1 MHITDRSECNWIRDQ
16 FEVVQPKLDPEM
28 KKQVLDRLLWAT
40 KFETF
45 LHQKFTS
52 KRFGLDGCE
61 TFIPGLKA
69 IMQRASTLGTE
80 SVFMGMPHRGRLN
93 VLVNVL
99 RKPMEQLLAEFQG
112 TVAESSADWGNSG
125 DVKYHLGTTRQA
137 YGMEVTLLPNPSH
150 LECVNPVALGRTR
163 AEFDDRRK
171 DTKEVNFQKTLCILV
186 HGDAA
191 FAGQGVVYET
201 MQMEDLHG
209 YRVGGTIHIVV
220 NNQIGFTTTPL
231 EARTALHPTEVAKTV
246 GAPIFH
252 VNANDPE
259 AVERVCR
266 IAVEYRNRFNKD
278 VVIDLVGYRKFGH
291 NELDQPMFTQPKM
304 YKKIASLKPVSELY
318 KAKLINEGV
327 ITIKE
332 ADESVK
338 KINDFMEAAFEKS
351 KTHKFKQ
358 EDWRGRWQEEIVT
371 ALKYGKHKQT
381 GVPIEEL
388 KELSQQINK
397 LPETITPHSQIKK
410 IY

>member
-1 MHITDRSECNWIRDQ
+1 
-16 FEVVQPKLDPEM
+16 
-28 KKQVLDRLLWAT
+28 
-40 KFETF
+40 
-45 LHQKFTS
+45 
-52 KRFGLDGCE
+52 
-61 TFIPGLKA
+61 
-69 IMQRASTLGTE
+69 
-80 SVFMGMPHRGRLN
+80 
-93 VLVNVL
+93 
-99 RKPMEQLLAEFQG
+99 
-112 TVAESSADWGNSG
+112 
-125 DVKYHLGTTRQA
+125 
-137 YGMEVTLLPNPSH
+137 MEVTLLPNPSH

-266 IAVEYRNRFNKD
+266 IAVEYRNRFNKN

-291 NELDQPMFTQPKM
+291 NELDQPMFT
-304 YKKIASLKPVSELY
+304 
-318 KAKLINEGV
+318 
-327 ITIKE
+327 
-332 ADESVK
+332 
-338 KINDFMEAAFEKS
+338 
-351 KTHKFKQ
+351 
-358 EDWRGRWQEEIVT
+358 
-371 ALKYGKHKQT
+371 
-381 GVPIEEL
+381 
-388 KELSQQINK
+388 
-397 LPETITPHSQIKK
+397 
-410 IY
+410 

>member
-1 MHITDRSECNWIRDQ
+1 
-16 FEVVQPKLDPEM
+16 
-28 KKQVLDRLLWAT
+28 
-40 KFETF
+40 
-45 LHQKFTS
+45 
-52 KRFGLDGCE
+52 
-61 TFIPGLKA
+61 
-69 IMQRASTLGTE
+69 
-80 SVFMGMPHRGRLN
+80 
-93 VLVNVL
+93 
-99 RKPMEQLLAEFQG
+99 MEQLLAEFQG
-112 TVAESSADWGNSG
+112 TMAESSDEWGNSG

-137 YGMEVTLLPNPSH
+137 YGMDVTLLPNPSH

-163 AEFDDRRK
+163 AEFDYLRK
-171 DTKEVNFQKTLCILV
+171 DATEGVFEKTLCILV

-318 KAKLINEGV
+318 KAKLIN
-327 ITIKE
+327 
-332 ADESVK
+332 
-338 KINDFMEAAFEKS
+338 
-351 KTHKFKQ
+351 
-358 EDWRGRWQEEIVT
+358 
-371 ALKYGKHKQT
+371 
-381 GVPIEEL
+381 
-388 KELSQQINK
+388 
-397 LPETITPHSQIKK
+397 
-410 IY
+410 